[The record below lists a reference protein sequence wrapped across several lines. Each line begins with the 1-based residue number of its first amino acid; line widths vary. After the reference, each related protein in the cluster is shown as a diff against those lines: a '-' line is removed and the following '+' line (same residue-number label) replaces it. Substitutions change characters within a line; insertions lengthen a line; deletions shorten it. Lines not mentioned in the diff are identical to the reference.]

1 MAENTPGVEAR
12 RVYVDQIDEAL
23 RTSIRPK
30 RAPRRPRRRIEDVA
44 TRRLRDAEKL
54 ARLQRD
60 KIATEFGEVSFTKA
74 FNETTKTI
82 TNLLETIRRGHE
94 AERKAFAGLTE
105 EQLDQVFTAQLAR
118 IAAKLETDERR
129 LMLEIWFGKEVTDVL
144 LQTPAQEPKQP

>member
-1 MAENTPGVEAR
+1 MGESPPGVESR

-23 RTSIRPK
+23 RTSVRPK
-30 RAPRRPRRRIEDVA
+30 RAPRRPRRRIEDIA

-60 KIATEFGEVSFTKA
+60 KIPTEFGDVSFTKA

-105 EQLDQVFTAQLAR
+105 EQLDQVFTAQLGR
-118 IAAKLETDERR
+118 IAAKLDEAEKR
-129 LMLEIWFGKEVTDVL
+129 LMLETWFGKDVTDVL
-144 LQTPAQEPKQP
+144 LQTPAPEAVQP